1 MKFQRRLLL
10 SLISLAGFAVNFSSY
25 AVAAPKSAT
34 TSATT
39 IDERAK
45 DVVLRFPAN
54 LSCGRVFKIVR
65 KGNELSDF
73 DKTSA
78 MDAKGDI
85 QLPAGTQVRL
95 KLSYAAVEQPNALFN
110 IAPEYVDSM
119 DCRSLDNLTD
129 ETLKYLAHFSSLR
142 VLTLDETDVT
152 TKGLQYLVTMKD
164 LEELSLSRTLVDEK
178 SLSVISSFTKLR
190 SLRLANNKLQHASL
204 SKLSSLK
211 NLGDFDIQSAGLTDL
226 SLRGLAGFE
235 NLRKINLCHNL
246 NLTDEC
252 LLDLRKLPKLKRLE
266 ITDTKITATGL
277 LQLKG
282 TQIEHIM
289 LDIHHQSPQAM
300 IKLRDAMPKCKFTG
314 EPKSKTP
321 MEIFEP
327 LK

>member
-10 SLISLAGFAVNFSSY
+10 FLIFPAGFAINFSSN
-25 AVAAPKSAT
+25 AVAEPKPAI
-34 TSATT
+34 T
-39 IDERAK
+39 IDGRAK
-45 DVVLRFPAN
+45 DVILCFPVN
-54 LSCGRVFKIVR
+54 FSCGRIFKIV
-65 KGNELSDF
+65 KKTNELGDF

-85 QLPAGTQVRL
+85 HLPAGTQVRL
-95 KLSYAAVEQPNALFN
+95 KLSYAAVEKTNTLLN
-110 IAPEYVDSM
+110 IAPESVVSM

-129 ETLKYLAHFSSLR
+129 ETLKYLAHFSSVR

-152 TKGLQYLVTMKD
+152 TKGLQHLVNMKD
-164 LEELSLSRTLVDEK
+164 LERLSLARTLVDEK
-178 SLSVISSFTKLR
+178 SLPIISSYTKLR
-190 SLRLANNKLQHASL
+190 SLCLANNNFQHASL

-211 NLGDFDIQSAGLTDL
+211 NLGEFDIQSAGLTDL
-226 SLRGLAGFE
+226 SLRGLSGFE

-266 ITDTKITATGL
+266 VTDTKITATGL
-277 LQLKG
+277 LKLKG

-300 IKLRDAMPKCKFTG
+300 IMLRDAMPNCKFTG

-321 MEIFEP
+321 TDIFEP